1 MHGPNPGFT
10 ISEGSANRRSW
21 KCYRGRA
28 RVLLRRPLSCGRFA
42 ALGARQWRKKVR
54 CSCKQI
60 ANRHLLQLVTP
71 LSSAHVTPRC
81 VAYSRRTALITTT
94 LIIGY
99 RSLPAARPP
108 HLTIVARR
116 FTAKAASRLRAV
128 TILIRLPLVYG
139 RPM

>member
-1 MHGPNPGFT
+1 MAK
-10 ISEGSANRRSW
+10 EGSVFMQADRQPASVATCNSVEFS
-21 KCYRGRA
+21 A
-28 RVLLRRPLSCGRFA
+28 RNA
-42 ALGARQWRKKVR
+42 ALR
-54 CSCKQI
+54 S
-60 ANRHLLQLVTP
+60 LQPSHRVDYDD
-71 LSSAHVTPRC
+71 S
-81 VAYSRRTALITTT
+81 
-94 LIIGY
+94 IIGY